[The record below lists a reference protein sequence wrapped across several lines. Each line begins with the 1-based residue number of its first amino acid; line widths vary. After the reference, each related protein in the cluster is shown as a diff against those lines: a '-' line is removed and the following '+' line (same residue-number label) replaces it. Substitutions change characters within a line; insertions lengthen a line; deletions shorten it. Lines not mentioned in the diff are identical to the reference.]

1 MEAGSFV
8 YQSAVAVE
16 ERGPRAT
23 AIACRALDVFGA
35 ALILVL
41 ISPLLLVIAIAI
53 QLDSPGWAIYRQQRF
68 GRRAQPFT
76 VNKFRT
82 MRAGVSHETHRAFVI
97 DLITGAEE
105 AARRGEP
112 GLFKLGSADD
122 RITRLGS
129 FLRRSS
135 LDELPQLWNVLRGEM
150 SLVGPRPPVAY
161 EIEHYPVT
169 AFGRF
174 AVKPGLTGLWQV
186 GGRSHTTF
194 EEMIRLDLEYAR
206 RRSLWLNLQ
215 ILARTVP
222 VVLRG
227 KGAA

>member
-1 MEAGSFV
+1 MEAGTFA
-8 YQSAVAVE
+8 YQGTIAVE
-16 ERGPRAT
+16 QREPRAT
-23 AIACRALDVFGA
+23 AIACRALDIVA
-35 ALILVL
+35 ATL
-41 ISPLLLVIAIAI
+41 LLLVLLPLLIAIAVLI
-53 QLDSPGWAIYRQQRF
+53 RLDSPGWVIYRQERF
-68 GRRAQPFT
+68 GRRIKPFT

-82 MRAGVSHETHRAFVI
+82 MRTGADHETHRAFVLV
-97 DLITGAEE
+97 LIKGDED
-105 AARRGEP
+105 AARSGES
-112 GLFKLGSADD
+112 GLYKLGRADD
-122 RITRLGS
+122 RITRFGA

-135 LDELPQLWNVLRGEM
+135 LDELPQLWNVVLGHM

-161 EIEHYPVT
+161 EVEHYPAN

-186 GGRSHTTF
+186 NGRSETTF
-194 EEMIRLDLEYAR
+194 EEMIRLDLDYAQ
-206 RRSLWLNLQ
+206 RRSLWLNLR